1 MTKFKLKEGIQENK
15 LLTSFS
21 IFFVFIFIFLGIW
34 QIERAAHKEGLLKA
48 FNSEQESPP
57 SILTDKAPEWSR
69 VFVDG
74 IFDSSKQILIDN
86 QIHNGKVGYKIFT
99 PFRFN
104 NNQIVLVDRGWIAQ
118 GQSRSDLPQLDI
130 LEKESRIIATVT
142 SPEQGVLAGS
152 ELLTNE
158 WPRVS
163 QTKSVEVIASAFKE
177 PILDIVLVLDPG
189 SSQITEFIQIR
200 PFAIT
205 PVKHYGYAMQWFTM
219 SIVLFGMFLYALIKR
234 DK

>member
-1 MTKFKLKEGIQENK
+1 MTKFKLKDQIQENK

-21 IFFVFIFIFLGIW
+21 IFFVIVFVFLGVW
-34 QIERAAHKEGLLKA
+34 QIERAAHKEGLLQA
-48 FNSEQESPP
+48 FNAEQESPP
-57 SILTDKAPEWSR
+57 IRLTSQSPDWSR

-74 IFDSSKQILIDN
+74 IFDSTRQILIDN
-86 QIHNGKVGYKIFT
+86 QIHKGKVGYKIYT
-99 PFRFN
+99 PFRFDDN
-104 NNQIVLVDRGWIAQ
+104 KIVLVDRGWIAQ
-118 GQSRSDLPQLDI
+118 GQSRSDLPQLNI
-130 LEKESRIIATVT
+130 LEKKSRIIATVT

-163 QTKSVEVIASAFKE
+163 QTKAVEVIASAFKE

-189 SSQITEFIQIR
+189 SSQITEFIQIK

-219 SIVLFGMFLYALIKR
+219 SIVLLGMFLYALKR
-234 DK
+234 EK

>member
-1 MTKFKLKEGIQENK
+1 MTKFKLTDQIQENK
-15 LLTSFS
+15 LLASFS
-21 IFFVFIFIFLGIW
+21 IFFVIVFVFLGVW
-34 QIERAAHKEGLLKA
+34 QIERAAHKEGLLQA

-57 SILTDKAPEWSR
+57 VRLTSQSPDWSR

-74 IFDSSKQILIDN
+74 IFDSSRQILIDN
-86 QIHNGKVGYKIFT
+86 QIHKGKVGYKIFT
-99 PFRFN
+99 PFRFDDN
-104 NNQIVLVDRGWIAQ
+104 KIVLVDRGWVAQ
-118 GQSRSDLPQLDI
+118 GQSRSDLPQLNI
-130 LEKESRIIATVT
+130 LEKKSRIIATVT

-163 QTKSVEVIASAFKE
+163 QTKAVEVIASAFKE

-219 SIVLFGMFLYALIKR
+219 SIVLLGMFLYALKR
-234 DK
+234 EK

>member
-1 MTKFKLKEGIQENK
+1 MTKFKLKDQIQENK
-15 LLTSFS
+15 LLAAFS
-21 IFFVFIFIFLGIW
+21 IFFVIVFVFLGVW
-34 QIERAAHKEGLLKA
+34 QIERAAHKEGLLQA

-57 SILTDKAPEWSR
+57 IRLTSQSPDWSR

-74 IFDSSKQILIDN
+74 IFDSSRQILIDN
-86 QIHNGKVGYKIFT
+86 QIHKGKVGYKIFT
-99 PFRFN
+99 PFRFDDN
-104 NNQIVLVDRGWIAQ
+104 KIVLVDRGWVAQ
-118 GQSRSDLPQLDI
+118 GQSRSDLPQLNI
-130 LEKESRIIATVT
+130 LEKKSRIIATVT

-163 QTKSVEVIASAFKE
+163 QTKAIEVIASAFKE

-189 SSQITEFIQIR
+189 SSQITEFIQIK

-219 SIVLFGMFLYALIKR
+219 SIVLLGMFLYALKR
-234 DK
+234 EK

>member
-1 MTKFKLKEGIQENK
+1 MTKFKLKDSLQENK

-21 IFFVFIFIFLGIW
+21 IFFVFVFVFLGIW
-34 QIERAAHKEGLLKA
+34 QIERAANKEGLLQD
-48 FNSEQESPP
+48 FNTEQESPP
-57 SILTDKAPEWSR
+57 TRLTSQSPNWSR

-74 IFDSSKQILIDN
+74 VFDSSRQILIDN

-99 PFRFN
+99 PFRFDDN
-104 NNQIVLVDRGWIAQ
+104 KIVLVDRGWIGQ
-118 GQSRSDLPQLDI
+118 GQSRSDLPQLNI
-130 LEKESRIIATVT
+130 LEKKSRIIATVT

-163 QTKSVEVIASAFKE
+163 QSKAIEVIASAFNE

-189 SSQITEFIQIR
+189 SSQITEFIQIK

-219 SIVLFGMFLYALIKR
+219 SIVLLGMFLYALKR
-234 DK
+234 EK

>member
-1 MTKFKLKEGIQENK
+1 MTKFKLKDSLQENK

-21 IFFVFIFIFLGIW
+21 IFFVFVFVFLGIW
-34 QIERAAHKEGLLKA
+34 QIERAAHKEGLLQA

-57 SILTDKAPEWSR
+57 IRLTSQSPDWSR

-74 IFDSSKQILIDN
+74 IFDSSRQILIDN

-99 PFRFN
+99 PFRFDDN
-104 NNQIVLVDRGWIAQ
+104 KIVLVDRGWIAQ
-118 GQSRSDLPQLDI
+118 GKSRSDLPQLNV
-130 LEKESRIIATVT
+130 LEKKSRIIGTVT
-142 SPEQGVLAGS
+142 SPVQGVLAGS

-163 QTKSVEVIASAFKE
+163 QTKAVEVIASAFKE

-189 SSQITEFIQIR
+189 SSQITEFIQIK

-219 SIVLFGMFLYALIKR
+219 SIVLLGMFLYALKR
-234 DK
+234 EK

>member
-1 MTKFKLKEGIQENK
+1 MTKFKLKDQIQDNK
-15 LLTSFS
+15 LLAAFS
-21 IFFVFIFIFLGIW
+21 IFFVIVFVFLGVW
-34 QIERAAHKEGLLKA
+34 QIERAAHKEALLQA
-48 FNSEQESPP
+48 FNSQQESPP
-57 SILTDKAPEWSR
+57 TRLTSQSSDWSR

-74 IFDSSKQILIDN
+74 IFDSSRQILIDN
-86 QIHNGKVGYKIFT
+86 QIYKGKVGYKIFT
-99 PFRFN
+99 PFRFDN
-104 NNQIVLVDRGWIAQ
+104 NKIVLVDRGWIAQ
-118 GQSRSDLPQLDI
+118 GQSRSDLPQLNI
-130 LEKESRIIATVT
+130 LEKKSRIIATVT

-163 QTKSVEVIASAFKE
+163 QTKAVEVIASAFKE

-189 SSQITEFIQIR
+189 SSQITEFIQIK

-219 SIVLFGMFLYALIKR
+219 SIVLLGMFLYALKR
-234 DK
+234 EK

>member
-1 MTKFKLKEGIQENK
+1 MTKFKLTDQIQENK

-21 IFFVFIFIFLGIW
+21 IFFVIVFVFLGVW
-34 QIERAAHKEGLLKA
+34 QIERAAHKEGLLQA
-48 FNSEQESPP
+48 FNAEQESPP
-57 SILTDKAPEWSR
+57 IRLTSQSPDWSR

-74 IFDSSKQILIDN
+74 IFDSSRQILIDN
-86 QIHNGKVGYKIFT
+86 QIHKGKVGYKIYT
-99 PFRFN
+99 PFRFDDN
-104 NNQIVLVDRGWIAQ
+104 KIVLVDRGWIAQ
-118 GQSRSDLPQLDI
+118 GQSRSDLPQLNI
-130 LEKESRIIATVT
+130 LEKKSRIIATVT

-163 QTKSVEVIASAFKE
+163 QTKAVEVIASAFKE

-189 SSQITEFIQIR
+189 SSQITEFIQIK

-219 SIVLFGMFLYALIKR
+219 SIVLLGMFLYALKR
-234 DK
+234 EK

>member
-1 MTKFKLKEGIQENK
+1 MTKFKLKDSLQENK

-21 IFFVFIFIFLGIW
+21 IFFVFVFVFLGIW
-34 QIERAAHKEGLLKA
+34 QIERAANKEGLLQD

-57 SILTDKAPEWSR
+57 TRLTSQSPNWSR

-74 IFDSSKQILIDN
+74 VFDSSRQILIDN

-99 PFRFN
+99 PFRFDDN
-104 NNQIVLVDRGWIAQ
+104 KIVLVDRGWIGQ
-118 GQSRSDLPQLDI
+118 GQSRSDLPQLNI
-130 LEKESRIIATVT
+130 LEKKSRIIATVT

-163 QTKSVEVIASAFKE
+163 QTKAVEVIALAFNE

-189 SSQITEFIQIR
+189 SSQITEFIQIK

-219 SIVLFGMFLYALIKR
+219 SIVLLGMFLYALKR
-234 DK
+234 EK

>member
-1 MTKFKLKEGIQENK
+1 MTKFKLTDQIQENK
-15 LLTSFS
+15 LLASFS
-21 IFFVFIFIFLGIW
+21 IFFVIVFVFLGVW
-34 QIERAAHKEGLLKA
+34 QIERAAHKEGLLQA

-57 SILTDKAPEWSR
+57 IRLTSQSPDWSR

-74 IFDSSKQILIDN
+74 IFDSSRQILIDN
-86 QIHNGKVGYKIFT
+86 QIHKGKVGYKIFT
-99 PFRFN
+99 PFRFDDN
-104 NNQIVLVDRGWIAQ
+104 KIVLVDRGWIAQ
-118 GQSRSDLPQLDI
+118 GQSRSDLPQLNI
-130 LEKESRIIATVT
+130 LEKKSRIIATVT

-163 QTKSVEVIASAFKE
+163 QTKAVEVIASAFKE

-189 SSQITEFIQIR
+189 SSQITEFIQIK

-205 PVKHYGYAMQWFTM
+205 PLKHYGYAMQWFTM
-219 SIVLFGMFLYALIKR
+219 SIVLLGMFLYALKR
-234 DK
+234 EK

>member
-1 MTKFKLKEGIQENK
+1 MTKFKLKDQIQENK
-15 LLTSFS
+15 LLASFS
-21 IFFVFIFIFLGIW
+21 IFFVIVFVFLGVW
-34 QIERAAHKEGLLKA
+34 QIERAAHKEGLLQA

-57 SILTDKAPEWSR
+57 IRLTSQSPDWSR

-74 IFDSSKQILIDN
+74 IFDSSRQILIDN
-86 QIHNGKVGYKIFT
+86 QIYKGKVGYKIFT
-99 PFRFN
+99 PFRFDDN
-104 NNQIVLVDRGWIAQ
+104 KIVLVDRGWIAQ
-118 GQSRSDLPQLDI
+118 GQSRSDLPQLNI
-130 LEKESRIIATVT
+130 LEKKSRIIATVT

-163 QTKSVEVIASAFKE
+163 QTKAVEVIASAFKE

-189 SSQITEFIQIR
+189 SSQITEFIQIK

-219 SIVLFGMFLYALIKR
+219 SIVLLGMFLYALKR
-234 DK
+234 EK

>member
-1 MTKFKLKEGIQENK
+1 MTKFKLKDSLQENK

-21 IFFVFIFIFLGIW
+21 IFFVFVFVFLGIW
-34 QIERAAHKEGLLKA
+34 QIERAANKEGLLQD

-57 SILTDKAPEWSR
+57 TRLTSQSPNWSR

-74 IFDSSKQILIDN
+74 VFDSSRQILIDN

-99 PFRFN
+99 PFRFDDN
-104 NNQIVLVDRGWIAQ
+104 KIVLVDRGWIGQ
-118 GQSRSDLPQLDI
+118 GQSRSDLPQLNI
-130 LEKESRIIATVT
+130 LEKKSRIIATVT

-163 QTKSVEVIASAFKE
+163 QSKAVEVIASAFNE

-189 SSQITEFIQIR
+189 SSQIAEFIQIK

-219 SIVLFGMFLYALIKR
+219 SIVLLAMFLYALKR
-234 DK
+234 EK

>member
-1 MTKFKLKEGIQENK
+1 MTKIKLKESLQENK

-21 IFFVFIFIFLGIW
+21 IFFVFVFVFLGIW
-34 QIERAAHKEGLLKA
+34 QIERAANKEGLLQD

-57 SILTDKAPEWSR
+57 TRLTSQSPNWSR

-74 IFDSSKQILIDN
+74 VFDSSRQILIDN

-99 PFRFN
+99 PFKFDDN
-104 NNQIVLVDRGWIAQ
+104 KIVLVDRGWIEQ
-118 GQSRSDLPQLDI
+118 GQSRSDLPQLNI
-130 LEKESRIIATVT
+130 LEKKSRIIATVT
-142 SPEQGVLAGS
+142 SPQQGVLAGS

-163 QTKSVEVIASAFKE
+163 QSKAVEVIASAFNE

-189 SSQITEFIQIR
+189 SSQITEFIQIK

-219 SIVLFGMFLYALIKR
+219 SIVLLGMFLFALKR
-234 DK
+234 EK

>member
-1 MTKFKLKEGIQENK
+1 MTKFKLKDQIQENK
-15 LLTSFS
+15 LLVSFS
-21 IFFVFIFIFLGIW
+21 IFFVIVFVFLGVW
-34 QIERAAHKEGLLKA
+34 QIERAAHKEGLLQA
-48 FNSEQESPP
+48 FNAEQESPP
-57 SILTDKAPEWSR
+57 TRLTSQSPDWSR

-74 IFDSSKQILIDN
+74 IFDSSRQILIDN
-86 QIHNGKVGYKIFT
+86 QIHKGKVGYKIFT
-99 PFRFN
+99 PFRFDDN
-104 NNQIVLVDRGWIAQ
+104 KIVLVDRGWIAQ
-118 GQSRSDLPQLDI
+118 GQSRSDLPQLNI
-130 LEKESRIIATVT
+130 LEKKSRIIATVT

-163 QTKSVEVIASAFKE
+163 QTKAVEVIASAFKE

-189 SSQITEFIQIR
+189 SSQITEFIQIK

-219 SIVLFGMFLYALIKR
+219 SIVLLGMFLYALKR
-234 DK
+234 EK

>member
-1 MTKFKLKEGIQENK
+1 MTKFKLKDSLQENK

-21 IFFVFIFIFLGIW
+21 IFFVFVFVFLGIW
-34 QIERAAHKEGLLKA
+34 QIERAANKEGLLQD

-57 SILTDKAPEWSR
+57 TRLTSQSPNWSR

-74 IFDSSKQILIDN
+74 VFDSSRQILIDN

-99 PFRFN
+99 PFRFDDN
-104 NNQIVLVDRGWIAQ
+104 KIVLVDRGWIGQ
-118 GQSRSDLPQLDI
+118 GQSRSDLPQLNI
-130 LEKESRIIATVT
+130 LEKKSRIIATVT

-163 QTKSVEVIASAFKE
+163 QTKAVEVIASALK
-177 PILDIVLVLDPG
+177 
-189 SSQITEFIQIR
+189 SQ
-200 PFAIT
+200 
-205 PVKHYGYAMQWFTM
+205 
-219 SIVLFGMFLYALIKR
+219 S
-234 DK
+234 

>member
-1 MTKFKLKEGIQENK
+1 MTKFKLKDQIQENK

-21 IFFVFIFIFLGIW
+21 IFFVIVFVFLGVW
-34 QIERAAHKEGLLKA
+34 QIERAAHKEGLLQA
-48 FNSEQESPP
+48 FNAEQESPP
-57 SILTDKAPEWSR
+57 IRLTSQSPDWSR

-74 IFDSSKQILIDN
+74 IFDSSRQILIDN
-86 QIHNGKVGYKIFT
+86 QIHKGKVGYRIFT
-99 PFRFN
+99 PFRFDDTK
-104 NNQIVLVDRGWIAQ
+104 IVLLDRGWIAQ
-118 GQSRSDLPQLDI
+118 GQSRSDLPQLNI
-130 LEKESRIIATVT
+130 LEKKSRIIATVT

-163 QTKSVEVIASAFKE
+163 QTKAVEVIASAFKE

-189 SSQITEFIQIR
+189 SSQITEFIQIK

-219 SIVLFGMFLYALIKR
+219 SIVLLGMFLYALKR
-234 DK
+234 EK

>member
-1 MTKFKLKEGIQENK
+1 MTKFKLKDQIQENK

-21 IFFVFIFIFLGIW
+21 IFFVIVFVFLGVW
-34 QIERAAHKEGLLKA
+34 QIERAAHKEGLLQA
-48 FNSEQESPP
+48 FNAEQESPP
-57 SILTDKAPEWSR
+57 IRLTSQSPDWSR

-74 IFDSSKQILIDN
+74 IFDSTRQILIDN
-86 QIHNGKVGYKIFT
+86 QIHKGKVGYKIFT
-99 PFRFN
+99 PFRFDDN
-104 NNQIVLVDRGWIAQ
+104 KIVLVDRGWIAQ
-118 GQSRSDLPQLDI
+118 GQSRSDLPQLNI
-130 LEKESRIIATVT
+130 LEKKSRIIATVT

-163 QTKSVEVIASAFKE
+163 QTKAVEVIASAFKE

-189 SSQITEFIQIR
+189 SSQITEFIQIK

-219 SIVLFGMFLYALIKR
+219 SIVLLGMFLYALKR
-234 DK
+234 EK

>member
-1 MTKFKLKEGIQENK
+1 MTKFKLKDQIQENK

-21 IFFVFIFIFLGIW
+21 IFFVIVFVFLGVW
-34 QIERAAHKEGLLKA
+34 QIERAAHKEGLLQA
-48 FNSEQESPP
+48 FNAEQESPP
-57 SILTDKAPEWSR
+57 IRLTSQSPDWSR

-74 IFDSSKQILIDN
+74 IFDSSRQILIDN
-86 QIHNGKVGYKIFT
+86 QIYKGKVGYKIFT
-99 PFRFN
+99 PFRFDDN
-104 NNQIVLVDRGWIAQ
+104 KIVLVDRGWIAQ
-118 GQSRSDLPQLDI
+118 GQSRSDLPQLKI
-130 LEKESRIIATVT
+130 LEKKSRIIATVT

-163 QTKSVEVIASAFKE
+163 QTKAVEVIASAFKE

-189 SSQITEFIQIR
+189 SSQITEFIQIK

-219 SIVLFGMFLYALIKR
+219 SIVLLGMFLYALKR
-234 DK
+234 EK

>member
-1 MTKFKLKEGIQENK
+1 MTKFKLKDSLQENK

-21 IFFVFIFIFLGIW
+21 IFFVFVFVFLGIW
-34 QIERAAHKEGLLKA
+34 QIERAANKEGLLQD

-57 SILTDKAPEWSR
+57 TRLTSQSPNWSR

-74 IFDSSKQILIDN
+74 VFDSSRQILIDN

-99 PFRFN
+99 PFRFDDN
-104 NNQIVLVDRGWIAQ
+104 KIVIVDRGWIGQ
-118 GQSRSDLPQLDI
+118 GQSRSDLPQLNI
-130 LEKESRIIATVT
+130 LEKKSRIIATVT

-163 QTKSVEVIASAFKE
+163 QSKAVEVIASAFNE

-189 SSQITEFIQIR
+189 SSQITEFIQIK

-219 SIVLFGMFLYALIKR
+219 SIVLLGMFLYALKR
-234 DK
+234 EK

>member
-1 MTKFKLKEGIQENK
+1 MTKFKLKDSLQENK

-21 IFFVFIFIFLGIW
+21 IFFVIVFVFLGVW
-34 QIERAAHKEGLLKA
+34 QIERAAHKEGLLQA
-48 FNSEQESPP
+48 FNAEQESPP
-57 SILTDKAPEWSR
+57 IRLTSQSSDWSR

-74 IFDSSKQILIDN
+74 IFDSSRQILIDN
-86 QIHNGKVGYKIFT
+86 QIHKGRVGYKIFT
-99 PFRFN
+99 PFRFDDN
-104 NNQIVLVDRGWIAQ
+104 KIVLVDRGWIAQ
-118 GQSRSDLPQLDI
+118 GKSRSDLPQLNV
-130 LEKESRIIATVT
+130 LEKKSRIIGTVT

-163 QTKSVEVIASAFKE
+163 QTKAVEVIASAFKE

-189 SSQITEFIQIR
+189 SSQITEFIQIK

-219 SIVLFGMFLYALIKR
+219 SIVLLGMFLYALKR
-234 DK
+234 EK

>member
-1 MTKFKLKEGIQENK
+1 MTKFKLKDQIQENK
-15 LLTSFS
+15 LLASFS
-21 IFFVFIFIFLGIW
+21 IFFVIVFVFLGVW
-34 QIERAAHKEGLLKA
+34 QIERAAHKEGLLQA

-57 SILTDKAPEWSR
+57 IRLTSQSPDWSR

-74 IFDSSKQILIDN
+74 IFDSSRQILIDN
-86 QIHNGKVGYKIFT
+86 QIHKGKVGYKIFT
-99 PFRFN
+99 PFRFDDN
-104 NNQIVLVDRGWIAQ
+104 KIVLVDRGVGAQ
-118 GQSRSDLPQLDI
+118 GQSRSDLPQLNI
-130 LEKESRIIATVT
+130 LEKKSRIIATVT

-163 QTKSVEVIASAFKE
+163 QTKAVEVIASAFKE

-219 SIVLFGMFLYALIKR
+219 SIVLLGMFLYALKR
-234 DK
+234 EK

>member
-1 MTKFKLKEGIQENK
+1 MTKFKLKDQIQENK

-21 IFFVFIFIFLGIW
+21 IFFVIVFVFLGVW
-34 QIERAAHKEGLLKA
+34 QIERAAHKEGLLQA

-57 SILTDKAPEWSR
+57 IRLTSQSPDWSR

-74 IFDSSKQILIDN
+74 IFDSSRQILIDN
-86 QIHNGKVGYKIFT
+86 QIHKGKVGYKIFT
-99 PFRFN
+99 PFRFDDN
-104 NNQIVLVDRGWIAQ
+104 KIVLVDRGWIAQ
-118 GQSRSDLPQLDI
+118 GQSRSDLPQLNI
-130 LEKESRIIATVT
+130 LEKKSRIIATVT

-163 QTKSVEVIASAFKE
+163 QTKAVEVIASAFKE

-189 SSQITEFIQIR
+189 SSQITEFIQIK

-219 SIVLFGMFLYALIKR
+219 SIVLLGMFLYALKR
-234 DK
+234 EK

>member
-1 MTKFKLKEGIQENK
+1 MTKFKLKDSLQENK

-21 IFFVFIFIFLGIW
+21 IFFVFVFVFLGIW
-34 QIERAAHKEGLLKA
+34 QIERAANKEGLLQD

-57 SILTDKAPEWSR
+57 TRLTSQSPNWSR

-74 IFDSSKQILIDN
+74 VFDSSRQILIDN
-86 QIHNGKVGYKIFT
+86 QIHKGKVGYKIFT
-99 PFRFN
+99 PFRFDDN
-104 NNQIVLVDRGWIAQ
+104 KIVLVDRGWIAQ
-118 GQSRSDLPQLDI
+118 GQSRSDLPQLNI
-130 LEKESRIIATVT
+130 LEKKSRIIATVT

-163 QTKSVEVIASAFKE
+163 QSKAVEVIALAFNE

-189 SSQITEFIQIR
+189 SSQITEFIQIK

-219 SIVLFGMFLYALIKR
+219 SIVLLGMFLYALKR
-234 DK
+234 EK

>member
-1 MTKFKLKEGIQENK
+1 MTKFKLKDQIQENK

-21 IFFVFIFIFLGIW
+21 IFFVIVFVFLGVW
-34 QIERAAHKEGLLKA
+34 QIERAAYKEGLLQA
-48 FNSEQESPP
+48 FNAEQESPP
-57 SILTDKAPEWSR
+57 IRLTSQSPDWSR

-74 IFDSSKQILIDN
+74 IFDSSRQILIDN
-86 QIHNGKVGYKIFT
+86 QIHKGKVGYKIFT
-99 PFRFN
+99 PFRFDDN
-104 NNQIVLVDRGWIAQ
+104 KIVLVDRGWIAQ
-118 GQSRSDLPQLDI
+118 GQSRSDLPQLKI
-130 LEKESRIIATVT
+130 LEKKSRIIATVT

-163 QTKSVEVIASAFKE
+163 QTKAVEVIASAFKE

-189 SSQITEFIQIR
+189 SSQITEFIQIK

-219 SIVLFGMFLYALIKR
+219 SIVLLGMFLYALKR
-234 DK
+234 EK

>member
-1 MTKFKLKEGIQENK
+1 MTKFKLKDSLQENK

-21 IFFVFIFIFLGIW
+21 IFFVFVFVFLGIW
-34 QIERAAHKEGLLKA
+34 QIERAANKEGLLQD

-57 SILTDKAPEWSR
+57 TRLTSQSPNWSR

-74 IFDSSKQILIDN
+74 VFDSSRQILIDN
-86 QIHNGKVGYKIFT
+86 QVHNGKVGYKIFT
-99 PFRFN
+99 PFRFDDN
-104 NNQIVLVDRGWIAQ
+104 KIVLVDRGWIGQ
-118 GQSRSDLPQLDI
+118 GQSRSDLPQLNI
-130 LEKESRIIATVT
+130 LEKKSRIIATVT

-163 QTKSVEVIASAFKE
+163 QSKAVEVIALAFNE

-189 SSQITEFIQIR
+189 SSQITEFIQIK

-219 SIVLFGMFLYALIKR
+219 SIVLLGMFLYALKR
-234 DK
+234 EK

>member
-1 MTKFKLKEGIQENK
+1 MTKFKLKDQIQENK
-15 LLTSFS
+15 LLAFFS
-21 IFFVFIFIFLGIW
+21 IFFVIVFVFLGVW
-34 QIERAAHKEGLLKA
+34 QIERAAHKEGLLQA
-48 FNSEQESPP
+48 FNAEQESPP
-57 SILTDKAPEWSR
+57 IRLTSQSPDWSR

-74 IFDSSKQILIDN
+74 IFDSSRQILIDN
-86 QIHNGKVGYKIFT
+86 QIHKGKVGYKIFT
-99 PFRFN
+99 PFRFDDN
-104 NNQIVLVDRGWIAQ
+104 KIVLVDRGWIAQ
-118 GQSRSDLPQLDI
+118 GQSRSDLPQLNI
-130 LEKESRIIATVT
+130 LEKKSRIIATVT

-163 QTKSVEVIASAFKE
+163 QTKAVEVIASAFKE

-189 SSQITEFIQIR
+189 SSQITEFIQIK

-219 SIVLFGMFLYALIKR
+219 SIVLLGMFLYALKR
-234 DK
+234 EK

>member
-1 MTKFKLKEGIQENK
+1 MTKFKLKDQIQENK
-15 LLTSFS
+15 LLASFS
-21 IFFVFIFIFLGIW
+21 IFFVIVFVFLGVW
-34 QIERAAHKEGLLKA
+34 QIERAAHKEGLLQA

-57 SILTDKAPEWSR
+57 IRLTSQSPDWSR

-74 IFDSSKQILIDN
+74 IFDSSRQILIDN
-86 QIHNGKVGYKIFT
+86 QIHKGKVGYKIFT
-99 PFRFN
+99 PFRFDDN
-104 NNQIVLVDRGWIAQ
+104 KIVLVDRGWIAQ

-130 LEKESRIIATVT
+130 LEKKSRIIATVT

-163 QTKSVEVIASAFKE
+163 QTKAVEVIASAFKE

-189 SSQITEFIQIR
+189 SSQITEFIQIK

-219 SIVLFGMFLYALIKR
+219 SIVLLGMFLYALKR
-234 DK
+234 EK

>member
-1 MTKFKLKEGIQENK
+1 MTKFKLKDSLQENK

-21 IFFVFIFIFLGIW
+21 IFFVFVFVFLGIW
-34 QIERAAHKEGLLKA
+34 QIERAANKEGLLQD

-57 SILTDKAPEWSR
+57 TRLTSQSPNWSR

-74 IFDSSKQILIDN
+74 VFDSSRQILIDN

-99 PFRFN
+99 PFRFDGN
-104 NNQIVLVDRGWIAQ
+104 KIVLVDRGWIGQ
-118 GQSRSDLPQLDI
+118 GQSRSDLPQLNI
-130 LEKESRIIATVT
+130 LEKKSRIIATVT

-163 QTKSVEVIASAFKE
+163 QSKAVEVIASAFNE

-189 SSQITEFIQIR
+189 SSQITEFIQIK

-219 SIVLFGMFLYALIKR
+219 SIVLLGMFLYALKR
-234 DK
+234 EK

>member
-1 MTKFKLKEGIQENK
+1 MTKFKLKDSLQENK

-21 IFFVFIFIFLGIW
+21 IFFVFVFVFLGIW
-34 QIERAAHKEGLLKA
+34 QIERAANKEGLLQD

-57 SILTDKAPEWSR
+57 TRLTSQSPNWSR

-74 IFDSSKQILIDN
+74 VFDSSRQILIDN

-99 PFRFN
+99 PFRFDEN
-104 NNQIVLVDRGWIAQ
+104 KIVLVDRGWIAQ
-118 GQSRSDLPQLDI
+118 GQSRSDLPQLNI
-130 LEKESRIIATVT
+130 LEKKSRIIATVT

-163 QTKSVEVIASAFKE
+163 QSKAVEVIASAFNE

-189 SSQITEFIQIR
+189 SSQITEFIQIK

-219 SIVLFGMFLYALIKR
+219 SIVLLGMFLYALKR
-234 DK
+234 EK

>member
-1 MTKFKLKEGIQENK
+1 MTKFKLTDQIQENK
-15 LLTSFS
+15 LLASFS
-21 IFFVFIFIFLGIW
+21 IFFVIVFVFLGVW
-34 QIERAAHKEGLLKA
+34 QIERAAHKEGLLQA

-57 SILTDKAPEWSR
+57 LRLTSQSPDWSR

-74 IFDSSKQILIDN
+74 IFDSSRQILIDN
-86 QIHNGKVGYKIFT
+86 QIHKGKVGYKIFT
-99 PFRFN
+99 PFRFDDN
-104 NNQIVLVDRGWIAQ
+104 KIVLVDRGWIAQ
-118 GQSRSDLPQLDI
+118 GQSRSDLPQLNI
-130 LEKESRIIATVT
+130 LEKKSRIIATVT

-163 QTKSVEVIASAFKE
+163 QTKAVEVIALAFKE

-189 SSQITEFIQIR
+189 SSQITEFIQIK

-219 SIVLFGMFLYALIKR
+219 SIVLLGMFLYALKR
-234 DK
+234 EK

>member
-1 MTKFKLKEGIQENK
+1 MTKFKLTDQIQENK
-15 LLTSFS
+15 LLASFS
-21 IFFVFIFIFLGIW
+21 IFFVIVFVFLGVW
-34 QIERAAHKEGLLKA
+34 QIERAAHKEGLLQA

-57 SILTDKAPEWSR
+57 IRLTSQSPDWSR

-74 IFDSSKQILIDN
+74 IFDSSRQILIDN
-86 QIHNGKVGYKIFT
+86 QIHKGNVGYKIFT
-99 PFRFN
+99 PFRFDDN
-104 NNQIVLVDRGWIAQ
+104 KIVLVDRGWIAQ
-118 GQSRSDLPQLDI
+118 GQSRSDLPQLNI
-130 LEKESRIIATVT
+130 LEKKSRIIATVT

-163 QTKSVEVIASAFKE
+163 QTKAVEVIASAFKE

-189 SSQITEFIQIR
+189 SSQITEFIQIK

-219 SIVLFGMFLYALIKR
+219 SIVLLGMFLYALKR
-234 DK
+234 EK

>member
-1 MTKFKLKEGIQENK
+1 MTKFKLKDSLQENK

-21 IFFVFIFIFLGIW
+21 IFFVFVFVFLGIW
-34 QIERAAHKEGLLKA
+34 QIERAANKEGLLQD

-57 SILTDKAPEWSR
+57 TRLTSQSPNWSR

-74 IFDSSKQILIDN
+74 VFDSSRQILIDN

-99 PFRFN
+99 PFRFDDN
-104 NNQIVLVDRGWIAQ
+104 KIVLVDRGWIGQ
-118 GQSRSDLPQLDI
+118 GQSRSDLPQLNI
-130 LEKESRIIATVT
+130 LEKKSRIIATVT

-163 QTKSVEVIASAFKE
+163 QSKAVEVIASAFKE

-219 SIVLFGMFLYALIKR
+219 SIVLLGMFLYALKR
-234 DK
+234 EK

>member
-1 MTKFKLKEGIQENK
+1 MTKFKLKDQIQENK

-21 IFFVFIFIFLGIW
+21 IFFVIVFVFLGVW
-34 QIERAAHKEGLLKA
+34 QIERAAHKEGLLQA

-57 SILTDKAPEWSR
+57 IRLTSQSPDWSR
-69 VFVDG
+69 VFIDG
-74 IFDSSKQILIDN
+74 IFDSSRQILIDN
-86 QIHNGKVGYKIFT
+86 QIHKGNVGYKIFT
-99 PFRFN
+99 PFRFDDN
-104 NNQIVLVDRGWIAQ
+104 KIVLVDRGWIAQ
-118 GQSRSDLPQLDI
+118 GQSRSDLPQLNI
-130 LEKESRIIATVT
+130 LEKKSRIIATVT

-163 QTKSVEVIASAFKE
+163 QTKAVEVIASAFKE

-189 SSQITEFIQIR
+189 SSQITEFIQIK

-219 SIVLFGMFLYALIKR
+219 SIVLLGMFLYALKR
-234 DK
+234 EK

>member
-1 MTKFKLKEGIQENK
+1 MTKFKLTDQIQENK

-21 IFFVFIFIFLGIW
+21 IFFVIVFVFLGVW
-34 QIERAAHKEGLLKA
+34 QIERAAHKEGLLQA
-48 FNSEQESPP
+48 FNAEQESPP
-57 SILTDKAPEWSR
+57 IRLTSQSPDWSR

-74 IFDSSKQILIDN
+74 IFDSSRQILIDN
-86 QIHNGKVGYKIFT
+86 QIHKGKVGYKIFT
-99 PFRFN
+99 PFRFDDN
-104 NNQIVLVDRGWIAQ
+104 KIVLVDRGWIAQ
-118 GQSRSDLPQLDI
+118 GQSRSDLPQLNI
-130 LEKESRIIATVT
+130 LEKKSRIIATVT

-163 QTKSVEVIASAFKE
+163 QTKAVEVIASAYKE

-189 SSQITEFIQIR
+189 SSQITEFIQIK

-219 SIVLFGMFLYALIKR
+219 SIVLLGMFLYALKR
-234 DK
+234 EK

>member
-1 MTKFKLKEGIQENK
+1 M
-15 LLTSFS
+15 
-21 IFFVFIFIFLGIW
+21 FLGVW
-34 QIERAAHKEGLLKA
+34 QIERAAHKEGLLQA

-57 SILTDKAPEWSR
+57 IRLTSQSPDWSR

-74 IFDSSKQILIDN
+74 VFDSSRQILIDN

-99 PFRFN
+99 PFRFDDN
-104 NNQIVLVDRGWIAQ
+104 KIVLVDRGWIGQ
-118 GQSRSDLPQLDI
+118 GQSRSDLPQLNI
-130 LEKESRIIATVT
+130 LEKKSRIIATVT

-163 QTKSVEVIASAFKE
+163 QSKAVEVIASAFNE

-189 SSQITEFIQIR
+189 SSQITEFIQIK

-219 SIVLFGMFLYALIKR
+219 SIVLLGMFLYALKR
-234 DK
+234 EK

>member
-1 MTKFKLKEGIQENK
+1 MTKFKLTDQIQENK

-21 IFFVFIFIFLGIW
+21 IFFVIVFVFLGVW
-34 QIERAAHKEGLLKA
+34 QIERAAHKEGLLQA
-48 FNSEQESPP
+48 FNAEQESPP
-57 SILTDKAPEWSR
+57 IRLTSQSPDWSR

-74 IFDSSKQILIDN
+74 IFDSSRQILIDN
-86 QIHNGKVGYKIFT
+86 QIHKGKVGYKIFT
-99 PFRFN
+99 PFRFDDN
-104 NNQIVLVDRGWIAQ
+104 KIVLVDRGWIAQ
-118 GQSRSDLPQLDI
+118 GQSRSDLPQLNI
-130 LEKESRIIATVT
+130 LEKKSRIIATVT

-163 QTKSVEVIASAFKE
+163 QTKAVEVIASAFKE

-189 SSQITEFIQIR
+189 SSQITEFIQIK

-219 SIVLFGMFLYALIKR
+219 SIVLLGMFLYALKR
-234 DK
+234 EK

>member
-1 MTKFKLKEGIQENK
+1 MTKFKLKDSLQENK

-21 IFFVFIFIFLGIW
+21 IFFVFVFVFLGIW
-34 QIERAAHKEGLLKA
+34 QIERAANKEGLLQD

-57 SILTDKAPEWSR
+57 TRLTSQSPNWSR

-74 IFDSSKQILIDN
+74 VFDSSRQILIDN

-99 PFRFN
+99 PFRFDDN
-104 NNQIVLVDRGWIAQ
+104 KIVLVDRGWIGQ
-118 GQSRSDLPQLDI
+118 GQSRSDLPQLNI
-130 LEKESRIIATVT
+130 LEKKSRIIATVT

-163 QTKSVEVIASAFKE
+163 QSKAVEVIASAFNE

-189 SSQITEFIQIR
+189 SSQIKSNYR
-200 PFAIT
+200 
-205 PVKHYGYAMQWFTM
+205 VY
-219 SIVLFGMFLYALIKR
+219 SN
-234 DK
+234 

>member
-1 MTKFKLKEGIQENK
+1 MTKLKLKEALQENK

-21 IFFVFIFIFLGIW
+21 IFFVFTFVFLGIW
-34 QIERAAHKEGLLKA
+34 QIERAAHKESLLQA

-57 SILTDKAPEWSR
+57 ARLTNNSPNWSR

-74 IFDSSKQILIDN
+74 TFDSSKQILIDN
-86 QIHNGKVGYKIFT
+86 QIYNGKVGYKIFT
-99 PFRFN
+99 PFRFDDSK
-104 NNQIVLVDRGWIAQ
+104 IVLVDRGWVSQ
-118 GQSRSDLPQLDI
+118 GQSRSDLPS
-130 LEKESRIIATVT
+130 LEIVAKKSRIIGTIT

-152 ELLTNE
+152 EILTNE
-158 WPRVS
+158 WPLVS
-163 QTKSVEVIASAFKE
+163 QTKSVEVIASAFEE

-189 SSQITEFIQIR
+189 SSQIAEFIQIK

-219 SIVLFGMFLYALIKR
+219 SIVLLGMFLYALKR
-234 DK
+234 EK